1 MPGSV
6 LGRDEQPGRNRAA
19 IEGAIPYELPVGE
32 LADWQFGAKTVDQN
46 PPTLTRGG
54 HETVRCCELGIEEEQ
69 ASTVRLPECVARG
82 PVRTRD
88 ATGTLSCR
96 GNGLQLDVSLPVLQE
111 RNRFPIRRPEGSGLV
126 PLVLDEPPY
135 AARPDVEDTDIEV
148 IMDVRHEGE
157 LAAVRR
163 PRLGSPEVA
172 TDRTLRIR
180 EIDDFLHQA
189 GEIHEPHV
197 VVEPDTGGKGDALS
211 IRPPCDLRHDIV
223 HVRELFRLASG
234 RLDDEDVVSIAIPV

>member
-19 IEGAIPYELPVGE
+19 IEGAISYELPVGE
-32 LADWQFGAKTVDQN
+32 LADWQFGAKTIDQD
-46 PPTLTRGG
+46 PPTLARGG

-69 ASTVRLPECVARG
+69 ASTVRLPERVARG

-96 GNGLQLDVSLPVLQE
+96 GNGLQLDVSFPVLQE
-111 RNRFPIRRPEGSGLV
+111 RDRFPIRRPEGSGLV

-157 LAAVRR
+157 LAAIRR
-163 PRLGSPEVA
+163 PRLGSPEGA
-172 TDRTLRIR
+172 TDRTLRSR
-180 EIDDFLHQA
+180 EIDDLLRES
-189 GEIHEPHV
+189 GEIHEPYV
-197 VVEPDTGGKGDALS
+197 VVEPDPGGEGATLP

-223 HVRELFRLASG
+223 HVRELLRLASR
-234 RLDDEDVVSIAIPV
+234 RLDDEHIVSVAIPV

>member
-6 LGRDEQPGRNRAA
+6 LGREEQPGRNRAA
-19 IEGAIPYELPVGE
+19 IEGAISYELPVGE
-32 LADWQFGAKTVDQN
+32 LADWQFGAKTVDQD

-54 HETVRCCELGIEEEQ
+54 HETVRCCERGIEEEQ
-69 ASTVRLPECVARG
+69 ASTVRLPERMARG

-88 ATGTLSCR
+88 AAGTFSCTGY
-96 GNGLQLDVSLPVLQE
+96 GLQLDVSVPVLQE
-111 RNRFPIRRPEGSGLV
+111 RDRFPIRRPEGSGLV

-157 LAAVRR
+157 LAAIRR

-180 EIDDFLHQA
+180 EIDDFLHKA

-197 VVEPDTGGKGDALS
+197 VAEPEPGGKGDALPLL
-211 IRPPCDLRHDIV
+211 RPCDLRHESGAGRGV
-223 HVRELFRLASG
+223 VRL
-234 RLDDEDVVSIAIPV
+234 VS